1 MRTRRSILFAC
12 TAVVVTMAAACGD
25 DDDDNTVVVTPSPTL
40 PPPDA
45 GRDAADAAA
54 PVDAAVPV
62 PDAAPPPPPPPPPPP
77 GASFTQVYTTVIAT
91 SCAPC
96 HTTAGGI
103 GITTGNLD
111 MTTQANAFANL
122 VNVAAG
128 GGSCAGEG
136 TRVVPRSSA
145 TSLLF
150 LKVDPAVPAPCG
162 SKMPLG
168 LAPLSQDQVNLINSW
183 ITAGALDN

>member
-62 PDAAPPPPPPPPPPP
+62 PDAAPPPPPPPPP

>member
-62 PDAAPPPPPPPPPPP
+62 PDAAPPPPPPPPPP